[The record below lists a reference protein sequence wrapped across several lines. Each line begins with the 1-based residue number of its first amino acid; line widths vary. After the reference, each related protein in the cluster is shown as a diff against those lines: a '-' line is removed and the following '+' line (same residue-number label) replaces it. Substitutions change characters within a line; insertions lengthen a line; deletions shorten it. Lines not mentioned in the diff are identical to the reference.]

1 MEHRTMKRVR
11 RNVALRVI
19 RPTSI
24 NRSACRAPMT
34 DSTTYLRLHRSL
46 YHALRRPYN
55 AREVNSAPR
64 HGQRVK
70 KRQRLAIR
78 LAIALSLDYNMDT
91 ALEGALLQ
99 LNNPAFSTIKG
110 SSQRVYSRV
119 PGVNT
124 ALSPAR
130 NLIGET
136 FIETQSCFR

>member
-1 MEHRTMKRVR
+1 MKRVR
-11 RNVALRVI
+11 RNPAPRVI

-24 NRSACRAPMT
+24 NRSAHRAPMT
-34 DSTTYLRLHRSL
+34 DSTTYLRLHGLL
-46 YHALRRPYN
+46 YHVPRPFYN

-64 HGQRVK
+64 PGQRVK
-70 KRQRLAIR
+70 NRQRLTIR
-78 LAIALSLDYNMDT
+78 LAIKPPPDYNRNT
-91 ALEGALLQ
+91 APEGAPLL
-99 LNNPAFSTIKG
+99 LNNQAFSTGKG
-110 SSQRVYSRV
+110 SSRRVYSRV